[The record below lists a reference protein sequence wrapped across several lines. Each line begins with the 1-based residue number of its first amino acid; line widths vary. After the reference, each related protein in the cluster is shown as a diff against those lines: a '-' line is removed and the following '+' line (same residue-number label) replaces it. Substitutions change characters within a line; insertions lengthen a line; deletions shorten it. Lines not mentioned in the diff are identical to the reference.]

1 MIWCVNLA
9 TVQHRTSKKWL
20 TQIGNIISVICDSFK
35 TYNVWHSLLGYKERK
50 KLMTGYIYGDAVLK
64 RVQEESIRYS
74 VDIGNCLTY
83 HKALIMNQVNCH
95 DLVHEV

>member
-1 MIWCVNLA
+1 
-9 TVQHRTSKKWL
+9 
-20 TQIGNIISVICDSFK
+20 
-35 TYNVWHSLLGYKERK
+35 
-50 KLMTGYIYGDAVLK
+50 MTGYIYGDAVLK
-64 RVQEESIRYS
+64 RVQKESIRYS